1 MLKYEKTDW
10 KGRRPL
16 RNVYTIEN
24 HVDIHNKITFSVNEK
39 AQDIQ
44 MIPAGKVIVNSDDHA
59 FIYIVEEGEVFSYL
73 HFGEATWPALVEML
87 VRGEDPLLFAAGETV
102 ELHQF
107 HEELEALI
115 YNIEGN
121 SNYGDEFVA
130 QVETAFRAIL
140 ANDEV

>member
-1 MLKYEKTDW
+1 M
-10 KGRRPL
+10 

-24 HVDIHNKITFSVNEK
+24 HADIHNKITFSVNEK

-44 MIPAGKVIVNSDDHA
+44 MIPAGKVIVDSDDHA
-59 FIYIVEEGEVFSYL
+59 FIYIVEEGGVFSYL

-87 VRGEDPLLFAAGETV
+87 VRGEDPYLFAEGEPI

-130 QVETAFRAIL
+130 RVETAFRAVL